1 MTYGSY
7 CLAKHLIHVYTPRRS
22 GEEEEE
28 THPNVSSETKKD
40 AGPSK

>member
-7 CLAKHLIHVYTPRRS
+7 CLAKHLIHVYTRRRS
-22 GEEEEE
+22 GEEEE